1 MWIIEKTIPMTR
13 HKMSGRLIEIPD
25 IRKHVDDPESQ
36 TEQAFNLIEEMIV
49 TLEIPPGGSVSEA
62 TLSARTGIGR
72 TPIRM
77 ALRRLEHM
85 GLVTSLPRKGVFI
98 RQMKVEDQLAIL
110 EVRRPVEKMLAMKAA
125 RLATTAQRAL
135 LRISVNAMLQSA
147 EAGDLHRYLHHDQA
161 CDQIIYETSRNMFAI
176 DFVTLLYSHSRRFW
190 VANSQATNWVKVAQ
204 LHWAM
209 MNAIADG
216 DVDKTAT
223 SSDDLIDYLETTCR
237 SILGV

>member
-1 MWIIEKTIPMTR
+1 
-13 HKMSGRLIEIPD
+13 MSRRLIEIPD
-25 IRKHVDDPESQ
+25 VRKHVDDPESQ

-77 ALRRLEHM
+77 ALRRLEHI

-110 EVRRPVEKMLAMKAA
+110 EVRRPVEKMLATKAA
-125 RLATTAQRAL
+125 RLATTAQRES
-135 LRISVNAMLQSA
+135 LRASVNAMLESA
-147 EAGDLHRYLHHDQA
+147 EAGDLYRYLHFDQE

-190 VANSQATNWVKVAQ
+190 VAYSQATNWVKLAR
-204 LHWAM
+204 LHWVM

-216 DVDKTAT
+216 DEDKTAS

>member
-1 MWIIEKTIPMTR
+1 V
-13 HKMSGRLIEIPD
+13 
-25 IRKHVDDPESQ
+25 RKNLEDPESQ
-36 TEQAFNLIEEMIV
+36 TEQAFNLIEQMIV

-62 TLSARTGIGR
+62 TLSAKTRIGR

-77 ALRRLEHM
+77 ALKRLEHL

-125 RLATTAQRAL
+125 RLATPQQREM
-135 LRISVNAMLQSA
+135 LRVSVKAMLQSA
-147 EAGDLHRYLHHDQA
+147 VAGDVHQYLQHDQE
-161 CDQIIYETSRNMFAI
+161 CDQIIYETSRNAFAI

-190 VANSQATNWVKVAQ
+190 VANSQKTDWVKLAQ
-204 LHWAM
+204 LHWEM

-216 DVDKTAT
+216 NEEKTAR
-223 SSDDLIDYLETTCR
+223 SSDDLIDYLETACK
-237 SILGV
+237 SLIGL